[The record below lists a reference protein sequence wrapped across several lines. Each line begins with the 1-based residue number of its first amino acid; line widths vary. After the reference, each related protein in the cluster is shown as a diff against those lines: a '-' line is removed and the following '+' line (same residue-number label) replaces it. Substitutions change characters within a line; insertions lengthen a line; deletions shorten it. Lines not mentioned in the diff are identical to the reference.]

1 MILGVDPGFSGGCAI
16 LSMGGEILYAGI
28 MPLVAKVL
36 DFVSMSE
43 LIERF
48 QVTHCFL
55 EKAQSFPKQGVVSS
69 FNYGKHFGHLEA
81 TVAMLKIPYTLVSPS
96 VWTRDLHQ
104 GIDAFL
110 PAKEKSLLAVR
121 RLYPTFDLRKSARCK
136 NPHEGMMDSILIAA
150 YGLRKLKGQC
160 DISPTS

>member
-16 LSMGGEILYAGI
+16 LSMGGEIRHAGI

-36 DFVSMSE
+36 DFVSVGE

-55 EKAQSFPKQGVVSS
+55 EKAQAFPKQGVVSS

-81 TVAMLKIPYTLVSPS
+81 AVAMMKIPYSLVSPS
-96 VWTRDLHQ
+96 IWTKEVHE
-104 GIDAFL
+104 GIDKYL
-110 PAKEKSLLAVR
+110 PAKEKSHLAVT
-121 RLYPTFDLRKSARCK
+121 RLFPGFDLRKNARCK
-136 NPHEGMMDSILIAA
+136 NPHEGIMDALLIAE
-150 YGLRKLKGQC
+150 YGRRKLQC
-160 DISPTS
+160 KTDISPTS